1 MSSSLAQEA
10 ELPSSAASSAKRW
23 QLMSAVCLERLPV
36 ITAPMNTIETD
47 ASAMFSQ
54 IEMENSS
61 LSDHELRQL
70 DDL

>member
-1 MSSSLAQEA
+1 
-10 ELPSSAASSAKRW
+10 
-23 QLMSAVCLERLPV
+23 MSAVCLERLPV